1 MKLSLFDTDDA
12 FYWLPRSNVYVCVVM
27 VVVVCVCVCVHTRA
41 CMHACV
47 CVVCVCVCVE
57 EYSNVKSGKVFLDEW

>member
-27 VVVVCVCVCVHTRA
+27 VVVVCVCAHTCVHA
-41 CMHACV
+41 CMCV
-47 CVVCVCVCVE
+47 CVVCVCVE